1 MRFRFDTECAARVR
15 AGLQYSSTSRGSSG
29 GPIDGFL
36 RGVRSTFDR
45 DHHHLDSSRL
55 RNRTRPRKV
64 WVLTAPTEQ
73 PITQAVSASDRS
85 PLPSAV
91 SASVCSPVS
100 AVAVPA
106 SSSSV

>member
-1 MRFRFDTECAARVR
+1 MFRFDTECAARVR
-15 AGLQYSSTSRGSSG
+15 ARLQSSSTSRGNSG

-36 RGVRSTFDR
+36 RGVRPTFDR

-55 RNRTRPRKV
+55 RNRARPRDV
-64 WVLTAPTEQ
+64 WVLTVPTEQ

-91 SASVCSPVS
+91 SASVSSPVS
-100 AVAVPA
+100 AGAVSA